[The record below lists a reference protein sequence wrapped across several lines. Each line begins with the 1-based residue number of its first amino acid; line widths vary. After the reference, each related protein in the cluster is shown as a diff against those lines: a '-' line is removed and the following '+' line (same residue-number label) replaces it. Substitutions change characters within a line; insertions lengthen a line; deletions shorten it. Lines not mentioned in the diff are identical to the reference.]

1 MDPIKYLNVK
11 AIIYMVTFVLRI
23 AGDVVFYVCRH
34 RGSIS
39 RPIYL
44 FVQYS
49 YLVHLNLFKMIYI
62 EISFISL
69 RTIFHSSNMPVYNFW
84 AIVSMVFLAYDFCE
98 IILLAVT
105 RKGLKEETEGAEN
118 KSKSSKL
125 SV

>member
-1 MDPIKYLNVK
+1 LDPIKYLNVK

-84 AIVSMVFLAYDFCE
+84 AIVTMVFLAYDFCE
-98 IILLAVT
+98 ITLLAVT
-105 RKGLKEETEGAEN
+105 RKGLKEATEGAEN
-118 KSKSSKL
+118 KSKPSEL